1 MRYIFVEEDDG
12 FHEVDVLFDDELGAG
27 VGVVN
32 FFADAEAAVGD
43 FAVVEEMDVF

>member
-1 MRYIFVEEDDG
+1 MGDIFVEEGDG
-12 FHEVDVLFDDELGAG
+12 LHEVNVLFDYELGTG

-32 FFADAEAAVGD
+32 LFADVEAAVGN